1 MADFFHLKGP
11 TIALIDWANI
21 FHVQEKN
28 GWEVDLAK
36 LHALLRSHSQVH
48 DIVLFH
54 GRDTHPKSVEFL
66 AIQAKTGYRIVTKD
80 VKLVRIMEDSEGNTL
95 PVPLLRRKCDF
106 DVEISMEILL
116 NLDRFYGFI
125 LFSGDGDYAP
135 IFDVLRERRKQ
146 AILVFP
152 QGSKGREYEENI
164 ERNRGMFLCS
174 LERLRS
180 QIAK

>member
-1 MADFFHLKGP
+1 MLDFFRLKGP

-21 FHVQEKN
+21 FHAQEKN

-36 LHALLRSHSQVH
+36 LYALLHNHSQVH
-48 DIVLFH
+48 DVVLFH
-54 GRDTHPKSVEFL
+54 GRDTHPKSGEFL
-66 AIQAKTGYRIVTKD
+66 AAQTKAGYRIVTKD
-80 VKLVRIMEDSEGNTL
+80 VKVVRIMEDHEGNAL

-116 NLDRFYGFI
+116 NLDRFHGFM

-146 AILVFP
+146 AILIFP

-164 ERNRGMFLCS
+164 ERNRSMFLCS
-174 LERLRS
+174 LERLRLE
-180 QIAK
+180 IAR